1 MSRDG
6 PDASV
11 AAAAR
16 SPRGPAAPAQS
27 TSAQP
32 TSVADLL
39 LTSLAALAEAG
50 EVEHACRLAG
60 QACVRLRHVAPATA
74 RRFDVLLHRLTP
86 ALTW

>member
-6 PDASV
+6 PS

-16 SPRGPAAPAQS
+16 PPRGPATPAQS
-27 TSAQP
+27 TSVQSA
-32 TSVADLL
+32 SVADLL

-60 QACVRLRHVAPATA
+60 QACVRLRHVDPATA

-86 ALTW
+86 ALPW